1 MAGQLKTEQ
10 GGDNMKKFFAVL
22 AALCLLLS
30 VIGVHAEAA
39 EPQEAPLSVTL
50 DVLNRGADAF
60 YGCDVNISIK
70 DFIALGFELGDAC
83 NVVLENELYRYEFKS
98 VPFYNGYYTKT
109 GDPLLC
115 GYGYAIKENRGDDYQ
130 YTRTDYPYL
139 RFCYNNREMWNL
151 LHLTTDMKCTITL
164 VEQGGYEYEQK
175 LVGGLTYSKNFEDY
189 EAKNGISKEE
199 VFANFRAVRS
209 EAMKENVLFRSA
221 SPFDNA
227 NNRAPYV
234 NELAKANGIDYV
246 LNLAD
251 SQKKIDKYK
260 EAEVWSQLDYSQKL
274 LDNDQVCLMA
284 MSAAYEGAA
293 YQSALVRGLNSA
305 LEHNATKILFHCTE
319 GKDRT
324 GFVGVV
330 LESLCGATYEEM
342 LNDYMVT
349 YDNYYSLTEESDKT
363 AYDYIVELKF
373 NDMINYLLTFDS
385 SLEAKGDGTYDLA
398 AVTPENYATAARN
411 LLSKAGMSND
421 NLEALTALL
430 KK

>member
-1 MAGQLKTEQ
+1 
-10 GGDNMKKFFAVL
+10 MKKLFAL
-22 AALCLLLS
+22 LLTLCLLLS
-30 VIGVHAEAA
+30 PISAYA
-39 EPQEAPLSVTL
+39 EPAESLEEPLSVTL

-60 YGCDVNISIK
+60 YGCDVNISIQ

-83 NVVLENELYRYEFKS
+83 DVVLENDLYRYEFKS

-115 GYGYAIKENRGDDYQ
+115 AYGYAVKENRGEDYQ

-139 RFCYNNREMWNL
+139 RFCFNNREMWNL

-175 LVGGLTYSKNFEDY
+175 LVGGLTYSKDFEDY
-189 EAKNGISKEE
+189 EAKNGITKEE
-199 VFANFRAVRS
+199 VFANFRAVKS
-209 EAMKENVLFRSA
+209 DAMKENVLFRSA

-251 SQKKIDKYK
+251 SQTKIDKYK
-260 EAEVWSQLDYSQKL
+260 ESDVWSELDYSQKL
-274 LDNDQVCLMA
+274 LDNDQVCLMS

-293 YQSALVRGLNSA
+293 YQAALVKGLNSA

-324 GFVGVV
+324 GFVGLV
-330 LESLCGATYEEM
+330 LESLCGASYEEM
-342 LNDYMVT
+342 LFDYMVT
-349 YDNYYSLTEESDKT
+349 YDNYYNLTEASDKT

-373 NDMINYLLTFDS
+373 NDMVNYLLSFDP
-385 SLEAKGDGTYDLA
+385 SLEAQGDGTYDLA
-398 AVTPENYATAARN
+398 GVTPENFATAARN
-411 LLSKAGMSND
+411 LLAKAGMSED
-421 NLEALTALL
+421 NLQALTALL

>member
-1 MAGQLKTEQ
+1 
-10 GGDNMKKFFAVL
+10 MKKILAIL

-30 VIGVHAEAA
+30 VWAVQAEEAEAA
-39 EPQEAPLSVTL
+39 PEAPLSVTL

-60 YGCDVNISIK
+60 FGCDVNISLK
-70 DFIALGFELGDAC
+70 DFIALGFELGDEC
-83 NVVLENELYRYEFKS
+83 NVVLENSLYRYEFKS

-115 GYGYAIKENRGDDYQ
+115 AYGYAIKENRGEDYQ

-139 RFCYNNREMWNL
+139 RFCFNNREMWNL

-164 VEQGGYEYEQK
+164 VKRGGYEYEQK
-175 LVGGLTYSKNFEDY
+175 LVGGLTYSKNYEDY
-189 EAKNGISKEE
+189 EAKNGVTQEE

-209 EAMKENVLFRSA
+209 SAIKENVLFRSA

-227 NNRAPYV
+227 NNRATYV
-234 NELAKANGIDYV
+234 DELAKANGIDYV

-251 SQKKIDKYK
+251 SQAKIDKYMTS
-260 EAEVWSQLDYSQKL
+260 EAWPELDYAQGL
-274 LDNDQVCLMA
+274 LENDRVCLMA

-305 LEHNATKILFHCTE
+305 LEHGATKILFHCTE

-330 LESLCGATYEEM
+330 LEGLCGATYDEM
-342 LNDYMVT
+342 LADYMVT
-349 YDNYYSLTEESDKT
+349 YDNYYNLTAESDKT

-373 NDMINYLLTFDS
+373 NDMINYLLSFDP
-385 SLEAKGDGTYDLA
+385 SLTPQGDGTYDLA

-421 NLEALTALL
+421 NIQALINLL

>member
-1 MAGQLKTEQ
+1 
-10 GGDNMKKFFAVL
+10 MKKLFAL
-22 AALCLLLS
+22 LLTLCLLLS
-30 VIGVHAEAA
+30 PISAYA
-39 EPQEAPLSVTL
+39 EPAESLEEPLSVTL

-60 YGCDVNISIK
+60 YGCDVNISIP

-83 NVVLENELYRYEFKS
+83 DVVLENDLYRYEFKS

-115 GYGYAIKENRGDDYQ
+115 AYGYAVKENRGENYQ

-139 RFCYNNREMWNL
+139 RFCFNNREMWNL

-175 LVGGLTYSKNFEDY
+175 LVGGLTYSKDFEDY
-189 EAKNGISKEE
+189 EAKNGITKEE
-199 VFANFRAVRS
+199 VFANFRAVKS
-209 EAMKENVLFRSA
+209 DAMKENVLFRSA

-251 SQKKIDKYK
+251 SQAKIDKYK
-260 EAEVWSQLDYSQKL
+260 ESDVWSELDYSQQL
-274 LDNDQVCLMA
+274 LDNDRVCLMS

-293 YQSALVRGLNSA
+293 YQAALVKGLNSA

-324 GFVGVV
+324 GFVGLV
-330 LESLCGATYEEM
+330 LESLCGASYEEM
-342 LNDYMVT
+342 LFDYMVT
-349 YDNYYSLTEESDKT
+349 YDNYYNLTEASDKT

-373 NDMINYLLTFDS
+373 NDMVNYLLTFDP

-398 AVTPENYATAARN
+398 GVTPENFATAARN
-411 LLSKAGMSND
+411 LLAKAGMSED
-421 NLEALTALL
+421 NLQALTALL

>member
-1 MAGQLKTEQ
+1 
-10 GGDNMKKFFAVL
+10 MKKFFAIL

-30 VIGVHAEAA
+30 AFGAQAEALESPA
-39 EPQEAPLSVTL
+39 EPLSVTL
-50 DVLNRGADAF
+50 DILNRGADAF

-83 NVVLENELYRYEFKS
+83 NVVLENDLYRYEFKS

-109 GDPLLC
+109 GEPLLC
-115 GYGYAIKENRGDDYQ
+115 GYGYAIKEKRGEDYQ

-164 VEQGGYEYEQK
+164 VEQGGYAYEQK

-189 EAKNGISKEE
+189 EAKNGATKEE
-199 VFANFRAVRS
+199 VFANFRAVKS

-221 SPFDNA
+221 SLFDNA
-227 NNRAPYV
+227 NNRATYV
-234 NELAKANGIDYV
+234 NDLAKANGIDYV

-251 SQKKIDKYK
+251 SQKKIDQYQK
-260 EAEVWSQLDYSQKL
+260 ADVWETLDYSRKL

-293 YQSALVRGLNSA
+293 YQTALVKGLNSA
-305 LEHNATKILFHCTE
+305 LEHHATKILFHCTE

-324 GFVGVV
+324 GFVGVL
-330 LESLCGATYEEM
+330 LEGLCGATYEEM
-342 LNDYMVT
+342 VYDYMVT
-349 YDNYYSLTEESDKT
+349 YDNYYNLTEASDKT

-398 AVTPENYATAARN
+398 SVTPENYAAAARN
-411 LLSKAGMSND
+411 LLSKAGMSEE
-421 NLEALTALL
+421 NLKALTDLL

>member
-1 MAGQLKTEQ
+1 
-10 GGDNMKKFFAVL
+10 MKKILAVL
-22 AALCLLLS
+22 LTLCLLLCPIS
-30 VIGVHAEAA
+30 AFA
-39 EPQEAPLSVTL
+39 EPAEDPEPLSVTL

-60 YGCDVNISIK
+60 YGCDVNISIE
-70 DFIALGFELGDAC
+70 DFIALGFELGDEC
-83 NVVLENELYRYEFKS
+83 DVVLENDLYRYEFKS

-109 GDPLLC
+109 GEPLLC
-115 GYGYAIKENRGDDYQ
+115 AYGYATKENRGEDYQ

-139 RFCYNNREMWNL
+139 RFCFNNREMWNL

-164 VEQGGYEYEQK
+164 VEPGGYEYEQN
-175 LVGGLTYSKNFEDY
+175 LVGGLTYSKDFEDY
-189 EAKNGISKEE
+189 EAKNGITQEE
-199 VFANFRAVRS
+199 VFANFRAVKS
-209 EAMKENVLFRSA
+209 EAMKEDVLFRSA

-234 NELAKANGIDYV
+234 NELAKANGIDYI
-246 LNLAD
+246 LDLAD

-260 EAEVWSQLDYSQKL
+260 ESEIWPELDYAQQL
-274 LDNDQVCLMA
+274 LDNDQVCLMG

-293 YQSALVRGLNSA
+293 YQAALVKGLNSA

-324 GFVGVV
+324 GFVGLV

-342 LNDYMVT
+342 LFDYMVT

-373 NDMINYLLTFDS
+373 NDMVNYLLSFDP
-385 SLEAKGDGTYDLA
+385 SLEAQGDGTYDLSG
-398 AVTPENYATAARN
+398 VTPENFAAAARN
-411 LLSKAGMSND
+411 LLAKAGMSEE
-421 NLEALTALL
+421 NLDALTALL

>member
-1 MAGQLKTEQ
+1 
-10 GGDNMKKFFAVL
+10 MKKILAVL
-22 AALCLLLS
+22 LTLCLLLCPIS
-30 VIGVHAEAA
+30 AFA
-39 EPQEAPLSVTL
+39 EPAEDPEPLSVTL

-60 YGCDVNISIK
+60 YGCDVNISIE
-70 DFIALGFELGDAC
+70 DFIALGFELGDEC
-83 NVVLENELYRYEFKS
+83 DVVLENDLYRYEFKS

-109 GDPLLC
+109 GEPLLC
-115 GYGYAIKENRGDDYQ
+115 AYGYATKENRGEDYQ

-139 RFCYNNREMWNL
+139 RFCFNNREMWNL

-164 VEQGGYEYEQK
+164 VEPGGYAYEQN
-175 LVGGLTYSKNFEDY
+175 LVGGLTYSKDFEDY
-189 EAKNGISKEE
+189 EAKNDISKEE
-199 VFANFRAVRS
+199 VFANFRAVKS
-209 EAMKENVLFRSA
+209 EAMKEDVLFRSA

-234 NELAKANGIDYV
+234 NELAKANGIDYI
-246 LNLAD
+246 LDLAD

-260 EAEVWSQLDYSQKL
+260 ESEIWPELDYAQQL
-274 LDNDQVCLMA
+274 LDNDQVCLMG

-293 YQSALVRGLNSA
+293 YQAALVKGLNSA

-324 GFVGVV
+324 GFVGLV

-342 LNDYMVT
+342 LLDYMVT

-373 NDMINYLLTFDS
+373 NDMVNYLLSFDP
-385 SLEAKGDGTYDLA
+385 SLEAQGDGTYDLSG
-398 AVTPENYATAARN
+398 VTPENFAAAARN
-411 LLSKAGMSND
+411 LLAKAGMSEE
-421 NLEALTALL
+421 NLDALTALL

>member
-1 MAGQLKTEQ
+1 
-10 GGDNMKKFFAVL
+10 MKKFLAIL

-30 VIGVHAEAA
+30 AFGVHAESM
-39 EPQEAPLSVTL
+39 ETPDEPLSVTL

-60 YGCDVNISIK
+60 FGCDVNISIK

-83 NVVLENELYRYEFKS
+83 DVVLENNLYRYEFKS

-115 GYGYAIKENRGDDYQ
+115 AYGYAVRENRGEDYQ

-139 RFCYNNREMWNL
+139 RFCFNNREMWNL

-164 VEQGGYEYEQK
+164 IEQGGYEYQQK
-175 LVGGLTYSKNFEDY
+175 LVGGLTYSKDFEDY
-189 EAKNGISKEE
+189 EAKNGISKEA
-199 VFANFRAVRS
+199 VFANFRAVKS

-221 SPFDNA
+221 SLFDNA

-234 NELAKANGIDYV
+234 NALAKENGIDYV

-251 SQKKIDKYK
+251 SQAKIDKYK
-260 EAEVWSQLDYSQKL
+260 EADVWPELDYSQQL
-274 LDNDQVCLMA
+274 LDSDQVCLMA
-284 MSAAYEGAA
+284 MSAAYEGAG
-293 YQSALVRGLNSA
+293 YQTALVKGLNSA

-324 GFVGVV
+324 GFVGLV
-330 LESLCGATYEEM
+330 LESLCGASYEEM
-342 LNDYMVT
+342 LYDYMVT
-349 YDNYYSLTEESDKT
+349 YDNYYSLTEASDKT
-363 AYDYIVELKF
+363 AYDYIVDLKF
-373 NDMINYLLTFDS
+373 NDMVNYLLTFDS
-385 SLEAKGDGTYDLA
+385 SLEAQGDGTYDLA
-398 AVTPENYATAARN
+398 GVTPENFAAAARN
-411 LLSKAGMSND
+411 LLSKAGMSEE
-421 NLEALTALL
+421 NLDALTALL

>member
-1 MAGQLKTEQ
+1 
-10 GGDNMKKFFAVL
+10 MKKLFAL
-22 AALCLLLS
+22 LLTLCLLLS
-30 VIGVHAEAA
+30 PISAYA
-39 EPQEAPLSVTL
+39 EPAESLDEPLSVTL

-83 NVVLENELYRYEFKS
+83 DVVLENDLYRYEFKS

-115 GYGYAIKENRGDDYQ
+115 AYGYAVKENRGEDYQ

-139 RFCYNNREMWNL
+139 RFCFNNREMWNL

-175 LVGGLTYSKNFEDY
+175 LVGGLTYSKDFEDY
-189 EAKNGISKEE
+189 EAKNGITKEE
-199 VFANFRAVRS
+199 VFANFRAVKS
-209 EAMKENVLFRSA
+209 DAMKENVLFRSA

-251 SQKKIDKYK
+251 SQTKIDKYK
-260 EAEVWSQLDYSQKL
+260 ESDVWSELDYSQQL
-274 LDNDQVCLMA
+274 LDNDRVCLMS

-293 YQSALVRGLNSA
+293 YQAALVKGLNSA

-324 GFVGVV
+324 GFVGLV
-330 LESLCGATYEEM
+330 LESLCGASYEEM
-342 LNDYMVT
+342 LFDYMVT
-349 YDNYYSLTEESDKT
+349 YDNYYNLTEASDKT
-363 AYDYIVELKF
+363 AYDYIVDLKF
-373 NDMINYLLTFDS
+373 NDMVNYLLTFDP

-398 AVTPENYATAARN
+398 GVTPENFATAARN
-411 LLSKAGMSND
+411 LLAKAGMSED
-421 NLEALTALL
+421 NLQALTALL

>member
-1 MAGQLKTEQ
+1 
-10 GGDNMKKFFAVL
+10 MKKVL
-22 AALCLLLS
+22 AILVTLCLMLS
-30 VIGVHAEAA
+30 VFGVHAETA
-39 EPQEAPLSVTL
+39 PEAPLSVTL

-60 YGCDVNISIK
+60 FGCDVNISIK

-83 NVVLENELYRYEFKS
+83 DVVLENNLYRYEFKS

-115 GYGYAIKENRGDDYQ
+115 AYGYAVKEKRGEDYQ

-139 RFCYNNREMWNL
+139 RFCFNNREMWNL

-164 VEQGGYEYEQK
+164 VEQGGYDYEQK
-175 LVGGLTYSKNFEDY
+175 LVGGLTYSKDFADY
-189 EAKNGISKEE
+189 EAKNGVSKEE

-209 EAMKENVLFRSA
+209 DAMKENVLFRSA

-234 NELAKANGIDYV
+234 NALAKANGIDYV

-251 SQKKIDKYK
+251 SQSKIDKYK
-260 EAEVWSQLDYSQKL
+260 AADVWAELDYSQQL
-274 LDNDQVCLMA
+274 LDNDQVCLMS

-293 YQSALVRGLNSA
+293 YQTALVKGLNSA
-305 LEHNATKILFHCTE
+305 LAHNATKILFHCTE

-342 LNDYMVT
+342 VNDYMLT
-349 YDNYYSLTEESDKT
+349 YDNYYNLTEASDKT

-373 NDMINYLLTFDS
+373 NDMVNYLLTFDP

-398 AVTPENYATAARN
+398 SVTTENFATAAAN
-411 LLSKAGMSND
+411 LLAKAGMSED
-421 NLEALTALL
+421 NIQALTALL

>member
-1 MAGQLKTEQ
+1 
-10 GGDNMKKFFAVL
+10 MKKVWMIL
-22 AALCLLLS
+22 VALCLLLS
-30 VIGVHAEAA
+30 AFSVQAESA
-39 EPQEAPLSVTL
+39 QEAPLSVTL

-60 YGCDVNISIK
+60 FGCDVNISIP

-83 NVVLENELYRYEFKS
+83 NVVLENDLYRYEFKS

-115 GYGYAIKENRGDDYQ
+115 AYGYATRENRGEDYQ

-139 RFCYNNREMWNL
+139 RFCFNNREMWNL

-164 VEQGGYEYEQK
+164 VAQGGYAYEQN

-189 EAKNGISKEE
+189 EAKNGVSKEE

-209 EAMKENVLFRSA
+209 AAMKEDVLFRSA
-221 SPFDNA
+221 SPFDNT

-234 NELAKANGIDYV
+234 NALAKANGIDYV

-251 SQKKIDKYK
+251 SQKKIDQYK
-260 EAEVWSQLDYSQKL
+260 EAEIWSELDYAQQL

-293 YQSALVRGLNSA
+293 YQSALVRGLSQA
-305 LEHNATKILFHCTE
+305 LAHNATKILFHCTE

-330 LESLCGATYEEM
+330 LESLCGASYEEM
-342 LNDYMVT
+342 RDDYMIT
-349 YDNYYSLTEESDKT
+349 YDNYYSLTEASDKT

-373 NDMINYLLTFDS
+373 NDMINYLLTFDP
-385 SLEAKGDGTYDLA
+385 SLQAKGDGTYDLA
-398 AVTPENYATAARN
+398 AVQPENYATAAAN
-411 LLSKAGMSND
+411 LLSKAGMSGED
-421 NLEALTALL
+421 LQALTALL

>member
-1 MAGQLKTEQ
+1 
-10 GGDNMKKFFAVL
+10 MKKLFAL
-22 AALCLLLS
+22 LLTLCLLLS
-30 VIGVHAEAA
+30 PISAYA
-39 EPQEAPLSVTL
+39 EPAESLEEPLSVTL

-83 NVVLENELYRYEFKS
+83 DVVLENDLYRYEFKS

-115 GYGYAIKENRGDDYQ
+115 AYGYAVKENRGENYQ

-139 RFCYNNREMWNL
+139 RFCFNNREMWNL

-175 LVGGLTYSKNFEDY
+175 LVGGLTYSKDFEDY
-189 EAKNGISKEE
+189 EAKNGITKEE
-199 VFANFRAVRS
+199 VFANFRAVKS
-209 EAMKENVLFRSA
+209 DAMKENVLFRSA

-251 SQKKIDKYK
+251 SQAKIDKYK
-260 EAEVWSQLDYSQKL
+260 ESDVWSELDYSQKL
-274 LDNDQVCLMA
+274 LDNDQVCLMS

-293 YQSALVRGLNSA
+293 YQAALVKGLNSA

-324 GFVGVV
+324 GFVGLV
-330 LESLCGATYEEM
+330 LESLCGASYEEM
-342 LNDYMVT
+342 LFDYMVT
-349 YDNYYSLTEESDKT
+349 YDNYYNLTEASDKT
-363 AYDYIVELKF
+363 AYDYIVDLKF
-373 NDMINYLLTFDS
+373 NDMVNYLLTFDP

-398 AVTPENYATAARN
+398 GVTPENFATAARN
-411 LLSKAGMSND
+411 LLAKAGMSED
-421 NLEALTALL
+421 NLQALTALL

>member
-1 MAGQLKTEQ
+1 
-10 GGDNMKKFFAVL
+10 MKKILVIL
-22 AALCLLLS
+22 LTLCLLLS
-30 VIGVHAEAA
+30 AFSAPAESMANSA
-39 EPQEAPLSVTL
+39 EPLSVTL
-50 DVLNRGADAF
+50 DVLNRGAEAF

-83 NVVLENELYRYEFKS
+83 NVVLENNLYRYEFKS

-115 GYGYAIKENRGDDYQ
+115 AYGYATKENRGDDYQ

-139 RFCYNNREMWNL
+139 RFCFNNREMWNL

-175 LVGGLTYSKNFEDY
+175 LVGGLTYSKDFEDY

-209 EAMKENVLFRSA
+209 DAMKENVLFRSA

-234 NELAKANGIDYV
+234 NALAKENGIDYV

-251 SQKKIDKYK
+251 SQAKIDKYK
-260 EAEVWSQLDYSQKL
+260 ETDVWPELDYSQKL
-274 LDNDQVCLMA
+274 LDNDQVCLMS
-284 MSAAYEGAA
+284 MSAAYEGAG
-293 YQSALVRGLNSA
+293 YQSALVKGLNSA
-305 LEHNATKILFHCTE
+305 LAHNATKILFHCTE

-324 GFVGVV
+324 GFVGLL
-330 LESLCGATYEEM
+330 LERLCGASYEEM
-342 LNDYMVT
+342 LQDYMVT
-349 YDNYYSLTEESDKT
+349 YDNYYNLTEASDKT

-373 NDMINYLLTFDS
+373 NDMVNYLLTFDS
-385 SLEAKGDGTYDLA
+385 SLEAKGDGTYDVA
-398 AVTPENYATAARN
+398 SVTPENFAAAAGN
-411 LLSKAGMSND
+411 LLSKAGMSD
-421 NLEALTALL
+421 DGIQALTALL

>member
-1 MAGQLKTEQ
+1 
-10 GGDNMKKFFAVL
+10 MKKFFAIL
-22 AALCLLLS
+22 AALCLMLS
-30 VIGVHAEAA
+30 VFGAYAETA
-39 EPQEAPLSVTL
+39 ESPAEPLSVTL
-50 DVLNRGADAF
+50 DILNRGADAF

-83 NVVLENELYRYEFKS
+83 NVVLENDLYRYEFKS

-115 GYGYAIKENRGDDYQ
+115 GYGYAIKEKRGDDYQ

-164 VEQGGYEYEQK
+164 VEQGGYAYEQK

-189 EAKNGISKEE
+189 EAKNGVTKEE

-251 SQKKIDKYK
+251 SQKKIDQYMQ
-260 EAEVWSQLDYSQKL
+260 ADVWATLDYSQKL

-293 YQSALVRGLNSA
+293 YQSALVKGLNSA
-305 LEHNATKILFHCTE
+305 LDHHATKILFHCTE

-342 LNDYMVT
+342 VYDYMVT
-349 YDNYYSLTEESDKT
+349 YDNYYNLTEASDKT

-398 AVTPENYATAARN
+398 GVTPENYAAAARN
-411 LLSKAGMSND
+411 FLSKAGMSED
-421 NLEALTALL
+421 NLKAMTDLL

>member
-1 MAGQLKTEQ
+1 
-10 GGDNMKKFFAVL
+10 MKKFFAILVTMCLVLSGIGVL
-22 AALCLLLS
+22 AEP
-30 VIGVHAEAA
+30 AEST
-39 EPQEAPLSVTL
+39 EEPLSVTL

-60 YGCDVNISIK
+60 FGCDVNISIK

-83 NVVLENELYRYEFKS
+83 DVVLENSLYRYEFKS

-115 GYGYAIKENRGDDYQ
+115 AYGYAIKENRGDDYE

-139 RFCYNNREMWNL
+139 RFCFNNREMWNL

-164 VEQGGYEYEQK
+164 IEQGGYDYEQK
-175 LVGGLTYSKNFEDY
+175 LVGGLTYSKDFEDY
-189 EAKNGISKEE
+189 EAKNGVSKEE

-209 EAMKENVLFRSA
+209 DAMKEDVLFRSA

-234 NELAKANGIDYV
+234 NALAKANGIDYV

-251 SQKKIDKYK
+251 SQAKIDKYK
-260 EAEVWSQLDYSQKL
+260 ESEVWSELDYSQAL

-293 YQSALVRGLNSA
+293 YQSALVNGLNSA
-305 LEHNATKILFHCTE
+305 LAHNATKILFHCTE

-324 GFVGVV
+324 GFVGLL
-330 LESLCGATYEEM
+330 LESLCGASYDEM
-342 LNDYMVT
+342 LYDYMVT
-349 YDNYYSLTEESDKT
+349 YDNYYNLTEASDKT

-373 NDMINYLLTFDS
+373 NDMVNYLLSFDA

-398 AVTPENYATAARN
+398 SVTPENFATAAGN
-411 LLSKAGMSND
+411 LLAKAGMSEE
-421 NLEALTALL
+421 NLQALTALL

>member
-1 MAGQLKTEQ
+1 
-10 GGDNMKKFFAVL
+10 MKKLFAIL
-22 AALCLLLS
+22 ATLCLLLS
-30 VIGVHAEAA
+30 AFSVYA
-39 EPQEAPLSVTL
+39 EPAENLEPLSVTL

-70 DFIALGFELGDAC
+70 DFIALGFELGDDC
-83 NVVLENELYRYEFKS
+83 DVVLENDLYRYEFKS

-115 GYGYAIKENRGDDYQ
+115 AYGYAVKEKRGEDYQ

-139 RFCYNNREMWNL
+139 RFCFNNREMWNL

-164 VEQGGYEYEQK
+164 VEQGGYDYEQK

-209 EAMKENVLFRSA
+209 DAMKENVLFRSA
-221 SPFDNA
+221 SLFDNA

-234 NELAKANGIDYV
+234 NDLAKANGIDYV
-246 LNLAD
+246 LDLAD
-251 SQKKIDKYK
+251 SQKKIDNYK
-260 EAEVWSQLDYSQKL
+260 TADIWSALDYSQKL

-293 YQSALVRGLNSA
+293 YQSALVKGLNSA
-305 LEHNATKILFHCTE
+305 LAHNATKILFHCTE

-330 LESLCGATYEEM
+330 LESLCGATYDEM
-342 LNDYMVT
+342 LYDYMVT
-349 YDNYYSLTEESDKT
+349 YDNYYNLTEASDKT

-398 AVTPENYATAARN
+398 SVTPENYAAAARN
-411 LLSKAGMSND
+411 LLTKAGMSED
-421 NLEALTALL
+421 NLQALTALL

>member
-1 MAGQLKTEQ
+1 
-10 GGDNMKKFFAVL
+10 MKKFFAIL
-22 AALCLLLS
+22 AALCLMLS
-30 VIGVHAEAA
+30 ASGVHAEPA
-39 EPQEAPLSVTL
+39 ESSAEPLSVTL
-50 DVLNRGADAF
+50 NVLNRGADAF
-60 YGCDVNISIK
+60 YGCDVDISIK

-83 NVVLENELYRYEFKS
+83 NVVLENDLYRYEFKS

-139 RFCYNNREMWNL
+139 RFCFNNREMWNL
-151 LHLTTDMKCTITL
+151 LHLTTDMKCTITM

-189 EAKNGISKEE
+189 EAKNDISKEE

-209 EAMKENVLFRSA
+209 EAIRENVLFRSA

-234 NELAKANGIDYV
+234 NELAKANGIDYI
-246 LNLAD
+246 LDLAD
-251 SQKKIDKYK
+251 SQAKIDKYK
-260 EAEVWSQLDYSQKL
+260 GADVWQELDYARML

-305 LEHNATKILFHCTE
+305 LAHNATRILFHCTE

-324 GFVGVV
+324 GFVGLV

-342 LNDYMVT
+342 LYDYMVT

-373 NDMINYLLTFDS
+373 NDMVNYLLTFDP
-385 SLEAKGDGTYDLA
+385 SLEARGDGTYDLA
-398 AVTPENYATAARN
+398 GVTPENYATAAGN
-411 LLSKAGMSND
+411 LLSKAGMSGD
-421 NLEALTALL
+421 SLQALAALL

>member
-1 MAGQLKTEQ
+1 
-10 GGDNMKKFFAVL
+10 MKKFFAILVI
-22 AALCLLLS
+22 LCLLLS
-30 VIGVHAEAA
+30 AFAVHAETTDSSA
-39 EPQEAPLSVTL
+39 EPLSVTL

-60 YGCDVNISIK
+60 FGCDVNISIK

-83 NVVLENELYRYEFKS
+83 DVVLENELYRYEFKS

-115 GYGYAIKENRGDDYQ
+115 AYGYAVKEKRGDDYQ

-139 RFCYNNREMWNL
+139 RFCFNNREMWNL

-164 VEQGGYEYEQK
+164 VEQGGYEYEQQ
-175 LVGGLTYSKNFEDY
+175 LLGSLTYSKDFEDY

-199 VFANFRAVRS
+199 VFANFRAVQS
-209 EAMKENVLFRSA
+209 DAIKENVLFRSA
-221 SPFDNA
+221 SLFDNA

-246 LNLAD
+246 LDLAD
-251 SQKKIDKYK
+251 SQKKIDQYK
-260 EAEVWSQLDYSQKL
+260 EADVWSELDYSQSL

-293 YQSALVRGLNSA
+293 YQSALVKGLNSA
-305 LEHNATKILFHCTE
+305 LAHNATKILFHCTE

-342 LNDYMVT
+342 LYDYMVT
-349 YDNYYSLTEESDKT
+349 YDNYYNLTEASDKT
-363 AYDYIVELKF
+363 AYDFIVELKF

-398 AVTPENYATAARN
+398 SVTPENYSTAARN
-411 LLSKAGMSND
+411 LLTKAAMSED

>member
-1 MAGQLKTEQ
+1 
-10 GGDNMKKFFAVL
+10 MKKLFAVL
-22 AALCLLLS
+22 ASLCLLLS
-30 VIGVHAEAA
+30 AFGAVAETA
-39 EPQEAPLSVTL
+39 ENPEDPLSVTL
-50 DVLNRGADAF
+50 EVLNRGAEAF

-70 DFIALGFELGDAC
+70 DFIALGFEFGDAC
-83 NVVLENELYRYEFKS
+83 SVVLENDLYRYEFKS

-109 GDPLLC
+109 GVPLLC
-115 GYGYAIKENRGDDYQ
+115 GYGYAVKENRGDDYQ

-139 RFCYNNREMWNL
+139 RFCFNNREMWNL

-164 VEQGGYEYEQK
+164 VDRGGYDYEQK
-175 LVGGLTYSKNFEDY
+175 LVGGLTYSKDFEDY
-189 EAKNGISKEE
+189 EAKDGVTKEE

-209 EAMKENVLFRSA
+209 DAVRENVLFRSA

-246 LNLAD
+246 LDLAD
-251 SQKKIDKYK
+251 SEKKIEKYK
-260 EAEVWSQLDYSQKL
+260 EDEVWPELDYSRQL
-274 LDNDQVCLMA
+274 LDDGRVCLMA

-293 YQSALVRGLNSA
+293 YQSALARGLESA
-305 LEHNATKILFHCTE
+305 LEHKATKILFHCTE

-330 LESLCGATYEEM
+330 LESLCGASYEEM
-342 LNDYMVT
+342 RDDYMIT
-349 YDNYYSLTEESDKT
+349 YDNYYNLTEESDKT

-373 NDMINYLLTFDS
+373 NDMIDYLLTFDP
-385 SLEAKGDGTYDLA
+385 SLEAQGDGTYDLA
-398 AVTPENYATAARN
+398 AVTPENYAAAARN
-411 LLSKAGMSND
+411 LLIKAGMSEE
-421 NLEALTALL
+421 NLQALTALL

>member
-1 MAGQLKTEQ
+1 
-10 GGDNMKKFFAVL
+10 MKKFFSILV
-22 AALCLLLS
+22 ALCLILS
-30 VIGVHAEAA
+30 ACGVFAETAA
-39 EPQEAPLSVTL
+39 EQEAPLSVTL
-50 DVLNRGADAF
+50 NVLNRGSDAF
-60 YGCDVNISIK
+60 FGCDVEISIK
-70 DFIALGFELGDAC
+70 GFIALGFELGDEC
-83 NVVLENELYRYEFKS
+83 NVVLENDLYRYEFKS

-115 GYGYAIKENRGDDYQ
+115 GYGYAIKEKRGEDYQ

-164 VEQGGYEYEQK
+164 VKQGGYEYEQK
-175 LVGGLTYSKNFEDY
+175 LVGGLTYSKDFEDY
-189 EAKNGISKEE
+189 EAKNGVSKEE

-209 EAMKENVLFRSA
+209 DAMKENVLFRSA

-234 NELAKANGIDYV
+234 NDLAKAYGIDYV

-251 SQKKIDKYK
+251 SQSKIDKYK
-260 EAEVWSQLDYSQKL
+260 ATEAWAGLDYSQQL
-274 LDNDQVCLMA
+274 LDNDQVSLMS
-284 MSAAYEGAA
+284 MSAAYEGSG
-293 YQSALVRGLNSA
+293 YQAALVKGLNDA
-305 LEHNATKILFHCTE
+305 LAHNATKILFHCTE

-330 LESLCGATYEEM
+330 LESLCGATYDEM

-349 YDNYYSLTEESDKT
+349 YDNYYGLTEASDKT

-373 NDMINYLLTFDS
+373 NDMINYLLTFDP

-398 AVTPENYATAARN
+398 SVTTENYATAARN
-411 LLSKAGMSND
+411 LLTKAGMSED
-421 NLEALTALL
+421 NLQALTALL

>member
-1 MAGQLKTEQ
+1 MKQL
-10 GGDNMKKFFAVL
+10 FAFL
-22 AALCLLLS
+22 ASLCLLLS
-30 VIGVHAEAA
+30 AFGALA
-39 EPQEAPLSVTL
+39 EPVESPEEPPAVTL
-50 DVLNRGADAF
+50 EVLNRGAEAF

-70 DFIALGFELGDAC
+70 DFIALGFEFGDAC
-83 NVVLENELYRYEFKS
+83 SVVLENDLYRYEFKS

-109 GDPLLC
+109 GVPLLC
-115 GYGYAIKENRGDDYQ
+115 GYGYAVKENRGDDYQ

-139 RFCYNNREMWNL
+139 RFCFNNREMWNL

-164 VEQGGYEYEQK
+164 VDRGGFDYEQK
-175 LVGGLTYSKNFEDY
+175 LVGGLTYSKDFEDY
-189 EAKNGISKEE
+189 EAKDGASKEE

-209 EAMKENVLFRSA
+209 DAIKENVLFRSA

-234 NELAKANGIDYV
+234 NDLAKANGIDYV

-251 SQKKIDKYK
+251 SEKKIEKYK
-260 EAEVWSQLDYSQKL
+260 ENEIWPELDYARQL
-274 LDNDQVCLMA
+274 LDNDRVCLMA

-293 YQSALVRGLNSA
+293 YQSALARGLESA
-305 LEHNATKILFHCTE
+305 LAHNATKILFHCTE

-330 LESLCGATYEEM
+330 LESLCGASYKEM
-342 LNDYMVT
+342 RDDYMIT
-349 YDNYYSLTEESDKT
+349 YDNYYNLTEESDKT

-373 NDMINYLLTFDS
+373 NDMIDYLLTFDP

-398 AVTPENYATAARN
+398 AVTSENYAAAARN
-411 LLSKAGMSND
+411 LLVKAGMSEE
-421 NLEALTALL
+421 NLQALIALL

>member
-1 MAGQLKTEQ
+1 
-10 GGDNMKKFFAVL
+10 MKKFFAVL

>member
-1 MAGQLKTEQ
+1 
-10 GGDNMKKFFAVL
+10 MKKLFAILVTM
-22 AALCLLLS
+22 CLLLS
-30 VIGVHAEAA
+30 GIGVLA
-39 EPQEAPLSVTL
+39 EPAESTEEPLSVTL

-60 YGCDVNISIK
+60 FGCDVNISIK

-83 NVVLENELYRYEFKS
+83 DVVLENSLYRYEFKS

-115 GYGYAIKENRGDDYQ
+115 AYGYAIKENRGDDYE

-139 RFCYNNREMWNL
+139 RFCFNNREMWNL

-164 VEQGGYEYEQK
+164 IEQGGYDYEQK
-175 LVGGLTYSKNFEDY
+175 LVGGLTYSKDFEDY
-189 EAKNGISKEE
+189 EAKNGVSKEE

-209 EAMKENVLFRSA
+209 DAIKEDVLFRSA

-234 NELAKANGIDYV
+234 NALAKANGIDYV

-251 SQKKIDKYK
+251 SQAKIDKYK
-260 EAEVWSQLDYSQKL
+260 ESEVWSELDYSQAL

-293 YQSALVRGLNSA
+293 YQSALVNGLNSA
-305 LEHNATKILFHCTE
+305 LAHNATKILFHCTE

-324 GFVGVV
+324 GFVGLL
-330 LESLCGATYEEM
+330 LESLCGASYDEM
-342 LNDYMVT
+342 LYDYMVT
-349 YDNYYSLTEESDKT
+349 YDNYYNLTEASDKT

-373 NDMINYLLTFDS
+373 NDMVNYLLSFDA

-398 AVTPENYATAARN
+398 SVTPENFATAAGN
-411 LLSKAGMSND
+411 LLAKAGMSEE
-421 NLEALTALL
+421 NLQALTALL

>member
-1 MAGQLKTEQ
+1 
-10 GGDNMKKFFAVL
+10 MKKLFAVL
-22 AALCLLLS
+22 ASLCLLLS
-30 VIGVHAEAA
+30 AFGAVAETA
-39 EPQEAPLSVTL
+39 ENPEDPLSVTL
-50 DVLNRGADAF
+50 EVLNRGAEAF

-70 DFIALGFELGDAC
+70 DFIALGFEFGDAC
-83 NVVLENELYRYEFKS
+83 SVVLENDLYRYEFKS

-109 GDPLLC
+109 GVPLLC
-115 GYGYAIKENRGDDYQ
+115 GYGYAVKENRGDDYQ

-139 RFCYNNREMWNL
+139 RFCFNNREMWNL

-164 VEQGGYEYEQK
+164 VDRGGYDYEQK
-175 LVGGLTYSKNFEDY
+175 LVGGLTYSKDFEDY
-189 EAKNGISKEE
+189 EAKDGATKEE

-209 EAMKENVLFRSA
+209 DAVRENVLFRSA

-234 NELAKANGIDYV
+234 NALAKANGIDYV
-246 LNLAD
+246 LDLAD
-251 SQKKIDKYK
+251 SEKKIEKYK
-260 EAEVWSQLDYSQKL
+260 EDEIWPELDYSRQL
-274 LDNDQVCLMA
+274 LDDGRVCLMA

-293 YQSALVRGLNSA
+293 YQSALARGLESA
-305 LEHNATKILFHCTE
+305 LAHKATKILFHCTE

-330 LESLCGATYEEM
+330 LESLCGASYEEM
-342 LNDYMVT
+342 RDDYMIT
-349 YDNYYSLTEESDKT
+349 YDNYYNLTEESDKT

-373 NDMINYLLTFDS
+373 NDMIDYLLTFDP

-398 AVTPENYATAARN
+398 AVTPENYAAAARN
-411 LLSKAGMSND
+411 LLTKAGMSEE
-421 NLEALTALL
+421 NLQALTALL

>member
-1 MAGQLKTEQ
+1 
-10 GGDNMKKFFAVL
+10 MKQFFAIL
-22 AALCLLLS
+22 ATLCLLLS
-30 VIGVHAEAA
+30 AFGALA
-39 EPQEAPLSVTL
+39 EPVESPEEPPAVTL
-50 DVLNRGADAF
+50 EVLNRGAEAF

-70 DFIALGFELGDAC
+70 DFIALGFEFGDAC
-83 NVVLENELYRYEFKS
+83 SVVLENDLYRYEFKS

-109 GDPLLC
+109 GVPLLC
-115 GYGYAIKENRGDDYQ
+115 GYGYAVKENRGDDYQ

-139 RFCYNNREMWNL
+139 RFCFNNREMWNL

-164 VEQGGYEYEQK
+164 VDRGGFDYEQK
-175 LVGGLTYSKNFEDY
+175 LVGSLTYSKDFEDY
-189 EAKNGISKEE
+189 EAKDGASKEE

-209 EAMKENVLFRSA
+209 DAIKENVLFRSA

-234 NELAKANGIDYV
+234 NDLAKANGIDYV

-251 SQKKIDKYK
+251 SEKKIENYK
-260 EAEVWSQLDYSQKL
+260 ENEIWPELDYARQL
-274 LDNDQVCLMA
+274 LDNDRVCLMA

-293 YQSALVRGLNSA
+293 YQSALARGLESA
-305 LEHNATKILFHCTE
+305 LAHNATKILFHCTE

-330 LESLCGATYEEM
+330 LESLCGASYKEM
-342 LNDYMVT
+342 RDDYMIT
-349 YDNYYSLTEESDKT
+349 YDNYYNLTEESDKT

-373 NDMINYLLTFDS
+373 NDMIDYLLTFDP
-385 SLEAKGDGTYDLA
+385 SLEAKEDGTYDLA
-398 AVTPENYATAARN
+398 AVTPENYAAAARN
-411 LLSKAGMSND
+411 LLAKAGMSEE
-421 NLEALTALL
+421 NLQALIALL

>member
-1 MAGQLKTEQ
+1 MRKL
-10 GGDNMKKFFAVL
+10 L
-22 AALCLLLS
+22 AILATLCLLLS
-30 VIGVHAEAA
+30 VCSVFAESA
-39 EPQEAPLSVTL
+39 ETAEAPLSVTL

-60 YGCDVNISIK
+60 FGCDVNISIK

-83 NVVLENELYRYEFKS
+83 DVVLENNLYRYEFKS

-115 GYGYAIKENRGDDYQ
+115 AYGYAIKEKRGDDYQ

-139 RFCYNNREMWNL
+139 RFCFNNREMWNL

-164 VEQGGYEYEQK
+164 VEQGGYEYEQR
-175 LVGGLTYSKNFEDY
+175 LVGGLTYSKDFADY
-189 EAKNGISKEE
+189 EAKNGVTKEE
-199 VFANFRAVRS
+199 VFANFRAVKS

-234 NELAKANGIDYV
+234 DELAKANGIDYV

-251 SQKKIDKYK
+251 SQAKIDKYK
-260 EAEVWSQLDYSQKL
+260 AADVWPELDYSQKL

-293 YQSALVRGLNSA
+293 YQTALVKGLNSA
-305 LEHNATKILFHCTE
+305 LDHNATKILFHCTE

-330 LESLCGATYEEM
+330 LESLCGASYEEM
-342 LNDYMVT
+342 LADYMVT
-349 YDNYYSLTEESDKT
+349 YDNYYNLTEASDKT

-373 NDMINYLLTFDS
+373 NDMINYLRTFEP

-398 AVTPENYATAARN
+398 AVTPENYAAAAAN
-411 LLSKAGMSND
+411 LLARAGMSEGNIQ
-421 NLEALTALL
+421 ALAALL

>member
-1 MAGQLKTEQ
+1 
-10 GGDNMKKFFAVL
+10 MKKFFAIL
-22 AALCLLLS
+22 TILCLLLCAIS
-30 VIGVHAEAA
+30 VHAEPAQSS
-39 EPQEAPLSVTL
+39 EEPLSVTL

-60 YGCDVNISIK
+60 FGCDVNISIK

-83 NVVLENELYRYEFKS
+83 DVVLENSLYRYEFKS

-115 GYGYAIKENRGDDYQ
+115 AYGYAIKENRGDDYQ

-139 RFCYNNREMWNL
+139 RFCFNNREMWNL

-164 VEQGGYEYEQK
+164 IEQGGYEYEQK
-175 LVGGLTYSKNFEDY
+175 LVGGLTYSKDFEDY

-199 VFANFRAVRS
+199 VFANFRAVKS
-209 EAMKENVLFRSA
+209 DAIKEDVLFRSA

-234 NELAKANGIDYV
+234 NALAKANGIDYV

-251 SQKKIDKYK
+251 SQSKIDKYK
-260 EAEVWSQLDYSQKL
+260 EAEIWSELDYSQAL
-274 LDNDQVCLMA
+274 LDNDQVCLMS
-284 MSAAYEGAA
+284 MSAAYEGAG
-293 YQSALVRGLNSA
+293 YQSALVNGLNSA
-305 LEHNATKILFHCTE
+305 LAHNATKILFHCTE

-324 GFVGVV
+324 GFVGLV
-330 LESLCGATYEEM
+330 LESLCGASYEEM
-342 LNDYMVT
+342 LYDYMVT
-349 YDNYYSLTEESDKT
+349 YDNYYNLAEATDKT

-373 NDMINYLLTFDS
+373 HDMVNYLLTFDA
-385 SLEAKGDGTYDLA
+385 SLEAKGDGSYDLA
-398 AVTPENYATAARN
+398 AVTSENYATAARN
-411 LLSKAGMSND
+411 FLSKAGMSED
-421 NLEALTALL
+421 NLDALIALL